1 MMKLNYKFLIYLF
14 LGLFVFFFL
23 VFKIVDF
30 SLKRYTLHH
39 HIINVPSLVGL
50 SLPSVEDTLEKY
62 NLDFVIID
70 SAAYNP
76 DYDRGSILSHS
87 PKVGSEVKPER
98 KIYLTINPL
107 TVHYIPFPDL
117 KNKSLRQGINL
128 LENSA
133 FRIGNIYYVD
143 HFAKDVIR
151 QSEVLIDS
159 ISSNPV
165 YFNDTLP
172 KFSVI
177 NLYLGNGN
185 LENVIVPNLLGLELY
200 TVKSKLNNNSLNLG
214 NAYVDDLNNDTVQIV
229 YQQDPVANKEIA
241 IGSFIN
247 VWAKDTLIDIK

>member
-1 MMKLNYKFLIYLF
+1 MKLNYKFLIYFF

-50 SLPSVEDTLEKY
+50 SLPSVEDTLETY

-87 PKVGSEVKPER
+87 PKAGSEVKPER

-143 HFAKDVIR
+143 HFAKDGTILR
-151 QSEVLIDS
+151 SLTS
-159 ISSNPV
+159 
-165 YFNDTLP
+165 
-172 KFSVI
+172 
-177 NLYLGNGN
+177 LGN
-185 LENVIVPNLLGLELY
+185 
-200 TVKSKLNNNSLNLG
+200 
-214 NAYVDDLNNDTVQIV
+214 
-229 YQQDPVANKEIA
+229 
-241 IGSFIN
+241 
-247 VWAKDTLIDIK
+247 

>member
-1 MMKLNYKFLIYLF
+1 MKLNYKFLIYLF
-14 LGLFVFFFL
+14 SGLLIFFFL

-30 SLKRYTLHH
+30 SLKKYTLHH
-39 HIINVPSLVGL
+39 HIIDVPSLVGL
-50 SLPSVEDTLEKY
+50 NLSAVEDTLSKY
-62 NLDFVIID
+62 NLNFIIID

-76 DYDRGSILSHS
+76 DYERGSILSHS
-87 PKVGSEVKPER
+87 PKAGSEVKPER

-107 TVHYIPFPDL
+107 TVHYIPFPNL

-151 QSEVLIDS
+151 QSEVVVDS
-159 ISSNPV
+159 ISSDQVN
-165 YFNDTLP
+165 FNDTLP

-177 NLYLGNGN
+177 NLYLGNGY
-185 LENVIVPNLLGLELY
+185 LENVIVPDLLGLELDM
-200 TVKSKLNNNSLNLG
+200 VKSKLNNNSLNLG
-214 NAYVDDLNNDTVQIV
+214 NSYVENFTNDTLMIV
-229 YQQDPVANKEIA
+229 YQQDPLANQEVEIGA
-241 IGSFIN
+241 FIN